1 MKEISTLQKHIGTYS
16 KTCDVFSAYRKPK
29 YSKKYFAEY
38 EQAITAHKVAKKC
51 FNELGLE
58 KLPTI
63 KSLQTEYATL
73 SAEKKELY
81 SQYPSARKFMQ
92 EILTAKQN
100 AEQLLTY
107 RSTAKE
113 NENER

>member
-1 MKEISTLQKHIGTYS
+1 LLAFKISS
-16 KTCDVFSAYRKPK
+16 KT
-29 YSKKYFAEY
+29 YSKKYRAEH
-38 EQAITAHKVAKKC
+38 EQAIASHKAAKKF

-63 KSLQTEYATL
+63 KNLQTEYATL
-73 SAEKKELY
+73 SAEKKKLY
-81 SQYPSARKFMQ
+81 SEYHPARKFMQ

-100 AEQLLTY
+100 AEQLLAY

-113 NENER
+113 KENEMG